1 MLTDFHNLKVAMA
14 FISLGSNLGN
24 SRRILLDAVERL
36 QEFSPVPVI
45 HSSFYKTE
53 PIDCPPGSPKFLNAV
68 AGLLPRPE
76 ETPETLI
83 ARLQS
88 LEKEFGRADK
98 RVRNEPRPLDLDL
111 ITFGRQM
118 RHGTELV
125 LPHPR
130 AAQRRF
136 VLQPLS
142 EIAPELILPGQR
154 KTVAEL
160 LAVLPDDGQVT
171 RLV

>member
-1 MLTDFHNLKVAMA
+1 MLTDFHQLKLAMA
-14 FISLGSNLGN
+14 FISLGSNLGH

-36 QEFSPVPVI
+36 QEFSSVPVI
-45 HSSFYKTE
+45 HSSFYRTA
-53 PIDCPPGSPKFLNAV
+53 PIDCPPGSPMFLNAV
-68 AGLLPRPE
+68 VGLLPRPE

-88 LEKEFGRADK
+88 LEKDFGRAPK
-98 RVRNEPRPLDLDL
+98 KIHNEPRPIDLDL

-118 RHGTELV
+118 RHTVELV

-136 VLQPLS
+136 VLQPLC
-142 EIAPELILPGQR
+142 EIAPELILPGQQ

-160 LAVLPDDGQVT
+160 LAALPDDGQVT
-171 RLV
+171 RLG